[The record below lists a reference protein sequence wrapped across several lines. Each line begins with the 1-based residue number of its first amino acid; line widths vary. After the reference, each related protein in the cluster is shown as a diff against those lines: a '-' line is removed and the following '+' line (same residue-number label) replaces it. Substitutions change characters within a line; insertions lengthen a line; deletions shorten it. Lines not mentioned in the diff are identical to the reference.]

1 MRSQRNLDVYVCIY
15 IYICMY
21 IYIWV
26 NSNISLTWNKAM
38 AGDDS
43 PKINHN
49 FQFGRTVRSLF
60 HLPRLERF
68 YMNQTIH
75 DLINLHDFGIFH
87 YSPSN
92 SLGARDFPWNKLT
105 TKPSSYRVSPQK
117 TSVFSEKWGICEL
130 KKTTAI
136 LHEKWIHWV
145 QKGEIQDQTR
155 VSKVAY
161 PDSEMV
167 GITKLRFMLESGDT
181 LQ

>member
-1 MRSQRNLDVYVCIY
+1 MYVYI
-15 IYICMY
+15 Y

-105 TKPSSYRVSPQK
+105 KPSSYRVSPQK

-130 KKTTAI
+130 KKNNRHPPWKMDPLGPERWNPRPNQGFKGSLPRLRNGRHNQAT
-136 LHEKWIHWV
+136 IHA
-145 QKGEIQDQTR
+145 GER
-155 VSKVAY
+155 RY
-161 PDSEMV
+161 PPV
-167 GITKLRFMLESGDT
+167 N
-181 LQ
+181 